1 MNVRVDPG
9 SELIEEIV
17 IDSFAGGGGTS
28 EGIVAALGR
37 DPDIAI
43 NHDKFALAM
52 HRVNHPGTE
61 HLIEDVVTVDAIS
74 MCAGRPVG
82 MLWMSPDCKD
92 HSKAK
97 GGKPRDKNIRGLAWA
112 VFGWVKA
119 LPKWQRPRV
128 VFLENVEEF
137 QDWAPLDENGKRC
150 ALQKGAIF
158 KNFVAS
164 WEALGYVVEW
174 RERRAWRAGRKMQAA
189 TIRKRLYMIMR
200 RDGEPIVWPE
210 PTRGN
215 PNDVEDAAKIAAGLL
230 TPWKTAADCLDWSL
244 PCPSIFETSA
254 EIKAKHGIRANRPLA
269 ASTMARIAKGT
280 SRYVLEALRPFLVP
294 VTHSGP
300 PRANSADE
308 PLRTITSAHR
318 GEIAMVTPFVTKFQ
332 TGSVGHPASEPLHTI
347 TSHASDHHGGGAAP
361 LGIVAPVLVRT
372 AHGDVGADG
381 KRRGRGD
388 HDAQQPLPTVLAT
401 NDVAVVAPVLVGCGG
416 RAAQTEPRAAD
427 DPIITQ
433 TGKADLCVSTAFMV
447 PRYQERPGQEPRT
460 RSIEQPVG
468 TIVPDG
474 NEGSIAAVHLAT
486 MRNSQKP
493 FNDADKPVHTLT
505 AGGANISVVSAFMA
519 QHNIDGRTGQG
530 NPGHPVDDPISTI
543 TAAGS
548 QQSVVT
554 AHMINLHGSDGRD
567 APADRPAQTYTAGG
581 THLGAV
587 LGFLAK
593 YYGEGLPSQSAGEP
607 LHTVTAK
614 PRFGLVE
621 ASAALP
627 PFGPE
632 HEARARQVADF
643 LRAHGYWDEREFVTV
658 EIDGLTFVIVDIGM
672 RMLTAR
678 ERFTAQGFRPDYII
692 DRGILED
699 GTVIKFTAEQQGYMC
714 GNSVCPPEAEDLIFA
729 NYQRRKVKRP
739 QRTASAMPLLEAAE

>member
-52 HRVNHPGTE
+52 HRINHPGTE

-119 LPKWQRPRV
+119 LSKWQRPRV

-361 LGIVAPVLVRT
+361 LGIVAPVLV
-372 AHGDVGADG
+372 
-381 KRRGRGD
+381 
-388 HDAQQPLPTVLAT
+388 
-401 NDVAVVAPVLVGCGG
+401 GCGG
-416 RAAQTEPRAAD
+416 RAAQTEPRPAD

-433 TGKADLCVSTAFMV
+433 TGKPDLCVSSAF
-447 PRYQERPGQEPRT
+447 
-460 RSIEQPVG
+460 
-468 TIVPDG
+468 
-474 NEGSIAAVHLAT
+474 LAT
-486 MRNSQKP
+486 MRNSEKP
-493 FNDADKPVHTLT
+493 FNEADKPVHTLT

-519 QHNIDGRTGQG
+519 QHNTDMV
-530 NPGHPVDDPISTI
+530 GHTADEPVSTI
-543 TAAGS
+543 VGKGCTQGL
-548 QQSVVT
+548 VT
-554 AHMINLHGSDGRD
+554 AHMLNMHGSTRRD
-567 APADRPAQTYTAGG
+567 APADAPTPTDTAGG
-581 THLGAV
+581 RHLGAV

-593 YYGEGLPSQSAGEP
+593 YYGEGLPSQSAGDP

-614 PRFGLVE
+614 PRHGLVE
-621 ASAALP
+621 VAAALP

-658 EIDGLTFVIVDIGM
+658 EIDDLTFVIVDIGM

-692 DRGILED
+692 DRGVLED

-739 QRTASAMPLLEAAE
+739 LRTLETMPLLEAAE

>member
-1 MNVRVDPG
+1 MIPFEMLD
-9 SELIEEIV
+9 EIT

-28 EGIVAALGR
+28 EGHVAALGF
-37 DPDIAI
+37 DPTIAI
-43 NHDKFALAM
+43 NHDRFALAM
-52 HRVNHPGTE
+52 HRINHPDTE
-61 HLIEDVVTVDAIS
+61 HLVEDVVTIDAVS
-74 MCAGRPVG
+74 MCGGRPVG

-112 VFGWVKA
+112 CFGWVKA
-119 LPKWQRPRV
+119 LPKWQRPRI

-137 QDWAPLDENGKRC
+137 QDWSPLDEHGKRC
-150 ALQKGAIF
+150 PIQKGVIF

-189 TIRKRLYMIMR
+189 TIRKRLYMVMR

-215 PNDVEDAAKIAAGLL
+215 PNVPEDSAKIAAGLL
-230 TPWKTAADCLDWSL
+230 TPWKTAADCIDWSL
-244 PCPSIFETSA
+244 PCPSIFDTSA
-254 EIKAKHGIRANRPLA
+254 EIKAKFGIRANRPLVN
-269 ASTMARIAKGT
+269 STMARIAKGA
-280 SRYVLEALRPFLVP
+280 SRYVLDAPRPFIVP
-294 VTHSGP
+294 VTHTGA

-318 GEIAMVTPFVTKFQ
+318 GEHALVT
-332 TGSVGHPASEPLHTI
+332 
-347 TSHASDHHGGGAAP
+347 
-361 LGIVAPVLVRT
+361 
-372 AHGDVGADG
+372 
-381 KRRGRGD
+381 
-388 HDAQQPLPTVLAT
+388 
-401 NDVAVVAPVLVGCGG
+401 PVLVGCGG

-427 DPIITQ
+427 QPIITQ
-433 TGKADLCVSTAFMV
+433 TGKPDLCLGSAFMV
-447 PRYQERPGQEPRT
+447 PRYQERRGQEPRA
-460 RSIEQPVG
+460 RSVEQPMG
-468 TIVPDG
+468 TVVPDG
-474 NEGSIAAVHLAT
+474 NEGSLAAVHLAT

-493 FNDADKPVHTLT
+493 FNEADKPVHTLT
-505 AGGANISVVSAFMA
+505 AGGANLSVVAAFMA
-519 QHNIDGRTGQG
+519 QHNIDGRTGKG
-530 NPGHPVDDPISTI
+530 NAGHAADEPVSTI

-548 QQSVVT
+548 QQSLAV
-554 AHMINLHGSDGRD
+554 AHMVNLHGSDRRD
-567 APADRPAQTYTAGG
+567 APAHEPLRTLTSGGMHAG
-581 THLGAV
+581 TV

-593 YYGEGLPSQSAGEP
+593 YYGEGLPSQGCDEP

-621 ASAALP
+621 AAAALP

-632 HEARARQVADF
+632 HWARARQVAEF
-643 LRAHGYWDEREFVTV
+643 LRAHGYWDDREFVTV
-658 EIDGLTFVIVDIGM
+658 EIDGITFVIVDIGM

-699 GTVIKFTAEQQGYMC
+699 GTEIRFTAEQQGYMC
-714 GNSVCPPEAEDLIFA
+714 GNSVCPPEAEDLIGA
-729 NYQRRKVKRP
+729 NYIPRQVRRPR
-739 QRTASAMPLLEAAE
+739 RAASPDPGFQFLEAAE

>member
-1 MNVRVDPG
+1 M
-9 SELIEEIV
+9 EEII

-43 NHDKFALAM
+43 NHDRFALAM
-52 HRVNHPGTE
+52 HRINHPGTH
-61 HLIEDVVTVDAIS
+61 HLVEDVVTVDAIS
-74 MCAGRPVG
+74 MCDGRPVG

-137 QDWAPLDENGKRC
+137 QDWAPLDEYGKRC
-150 ALQKGAIF
+150 PLQKGAIF
-158 KNFVAS
+158 ENFVAS
-164 WEALGYVVEW
+164 WKALGYVVEW

-210 PTRGN
+210 PMRGN
-215 PNDVEDAAKIAAGLL
+215 PNEAEDAAKIAAGQM

-244 PCPSIFETSA
+244 PCPSIFDTSA
-254 EIKAKHGIRANRPLA
+254 QIKEKFGIRANRPLVT
-269 ASTMARIAKGT
+269 STMARIAKGT
-280 SRYVLEALRPFLVP
+280 SRYVLEALRPFIVP
-294 VTHSGP
+294 VTHSGS
-300 PRANSADE
+300 PRAHSADE

-318 GEIAMVTPFVTKFQ
+318 GELAMVTPFVTKFQ
-332 TGSVGHPASEPLHTI
+332 TGSVGHPANEPLHTI

-361 LGIVAPVLVRT
+361 LGIVT
-372 AHGDVGADG
+372 
-381 KRRGRGD
+381 
-388 HDAQQPLPTVLAT
+388 
-401 NDVAVVAPVLVGCGG
+401 PVLVGCGG
-416 RAAQTEPRAAD
+416 RAAQTEPRSAD
-427 DPIITQ
+427 EPVITQ
-433 TGKADLCVSTAFMV
+433 TGKPDLCVSSAF
-447 PRYQERPGQEPRT
+447 
-460 RSIEQPVG
+460 
-468 TIVPDG
+468 
-474 NEGSIAAVHLAT
+474 LAT
-486 MRNSQKP
+486 MRNSEKP
-493 FNDADKPVHTLT
+493 FNEADKPVHTLT
-505 AGGANISVVSAFMA
+505 AGGANISVCSAFMA
-519 QHNIDGRTGQG
+519 QHTAGSH
-530 NPGHPVDDPISTI
+530 PGAPAKGADEPVSTI
-543 TAAGS
+543 TAKGS
-548 QQSVVT
+548 QQSLVT
-554 AHMINLHGSDGRD
+554 AHMINMHGADRRD
-567 APADRPAQTYTAGG
+567 APADSPLQTVTSGG
-581 THLGAV
+581 LHQGAV

-593 YYGEGLPSQSAGEP
+593 YYGEGLPSQPADEP

-614 PRFGLVE
+614 PRHGLVE
-621 ASAALP
+621 VAAALP

-632 HEARARQVADF
+632 HYARARQVADF
-643 LRAHGYWDEREFVTV
+643 LRAHGYWDDREFVTV
-658 EIDGLTFVIVDIGM
+658 EIDGLTFVIIDIGM

-699 GTVIKFTAEQQGYMC
+699 GTEIRFTAEQQGYMC

-729 NYQRRKVKRP
+729 NYRP
-739 QRTASAMPLLEAAE
+739 RNVERPRNAEPTPIPLLEAAE